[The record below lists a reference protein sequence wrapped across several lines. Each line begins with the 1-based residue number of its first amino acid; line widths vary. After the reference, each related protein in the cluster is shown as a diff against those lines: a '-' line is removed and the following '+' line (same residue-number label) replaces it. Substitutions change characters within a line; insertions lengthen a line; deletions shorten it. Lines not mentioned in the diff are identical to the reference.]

1 MEASKK
7 AARRR
12 PKLNN
17 TIRNKLLIA
26 LLLMIATF
34 TLVSFS
40 SYYSEQHLLNRV
52 NAVLDNNLKFKRFRT
67 NIDQVT
73 LTLEKYLISRDFN
86 MLRKYYRYS
95 QTVDNEY
102 GGLTLAKSTRENYL
116 LLENIHN
123 LTRAF
128 LSEAE
133 QAVQA
138 KRARNS
144 AQYHQAFIT
153 VSRYRNNIH
162 WATDRLITQQ
172 LEENSRQ
179 SLLISRRVQTVR
191 HLGLGLITG
200 AIIINMAM
208 VIWVSFRLTR
218 PLHRLAEA
226 AQSVTEGNLALAPLP
241 ADRRDE
247 VGVVAGAFNE
257 MVASINRLIGEIKS
271 RSDLEKRLQEQEVQN
286 LSMQNTLREAEL
298 HALQSQIN
306 PHFLF
311 NMLNAGVQLA
321 VIEDANQTAD
331 YIDKISSL
339 LRYNLRCIEL
349 PVTLA
354 EEIANLQNYFYILST
369 RYGPDRFTF
378 RIEVDPAVA
387 AFQLPLLTLQPIVE
401 NALIHGVENL
411 ESDGRIIVRAFQAD
425 QRVIIKVTDNG
436 PGIDPITLE
445 LLQSEAKTVGHTTG
459 IGLSNVKERLRIFLG
474 DAAYL
479 GIFSEKGHGATVIL
493 DLPTA
498 VAGKEEKNNENIG
511 G

>member
-1 MEASKK
+1 
-7 AARRR
+7 
-12 PKLNN
+12 
-17 TIRNKLLIA
+17 
-26 LLLMIATF
+26 
-34 TLVSFS
+34 
-40 SYYSEQHLLNRV
+40 
-52 NAVLDNNLKFKRFRT
+52 
-67 NIDQVT
+67 
-73 LTLEKYLISRDFN
+73 
-86 MLRKYYRYS
+86 
-95 QTVDNEY
+95 
-102 GGLTLAKSTRENYL
+102 
-116 LLENIHN
+116 
-123 LTRAF
+123 
-128 LSEAE
+128 
-133 QAVQA
+133 
-138 KRARNS
+138 
-144 AQYHQAFIT
+144 
-153 VSRYRNNIH
+153 
-162 WATDRLITQQ
+162 
-172 LEENSRQ
+172 
-179 SLLISRRVQTVR
+179 
-191 HLGLGLITG
+191 
-200 AIIINMAM
+200 M